1 MTCHD
6 EYRGWDPESSA
17 RVVLVRNLVYTDV
30 MQVNMHEAKTH
41 FSRLVERALA
51 GEEVVIA
58 RDGVPLITLEPLRPF
73 GQPRTPGLSRG
84 KGRIAE
90 DFDAPLDEQT
100 LQEFE

>member
-1 MTCHD
+1 
-6 EYRGWDPESSA
+6 
-17 RVVLVRNLVYTDV
+17 

-58 RDGVPLITLEPLRPF
+58 RDGVPLVTLEPLRRV

-84 KGRIAE
+84 RGRVAD
-90 DFDAPLDEQT
+90 DFDAPLDEET
-100 LQEFE
+100 LREFE